1 MPLKLKLSLGITVV
15 LAVTVVLLSAMLLR
29 QQQQTLT
36 VEMKKRGQTIAQNL
50 AASAKNPLVS
60 DDELTLNLLV
70 KEALKDPD
78 IAYVAITDEKGKI
91 MAHSDVHRVGRGL
104 ERPAGL
110 QPLGKEPLVQTYEA
124 AGDGNIIDFSVP
136 LSFRQVPIG
145 ALYLGVSQRAN
156 GEALALARR
165 NAIYVS
171 MAMVIL
177 GIAGAFTLGYRLSR
191 PISRLM
197 EGTRAVAEGNYAIT
211 LHVPSRD
218 EIGALTQSFNDMA
231 TSLREKDAIK
241 REKDAIKRAFTRYV
255 AREVVTEILRDP
267 DKIVLTG
274 ERREVTVLFCDVRGF
289 TSISERLRPE
299 DVVSLLNAFYTLMID
314 TIFKHDGTLDKF
326 LGDGVMAVF
335 GAPIFHHDH
344 ALRALRTALAMQAGI
359 RELSERRAAEGRAP
373 LRIGIGVNAGSAVAG
388 SVGTEARM
396 EYTVIG
402 DSVNLAS
409 RLESYAKPGQIL
421 IAEHTYDVVK
431 NAIEARALGRLK
443 VRGKEEDLEVYEV
456 LGVRG
461 E

>member
-1 MPLKLKLSLGITVV
+1 MPLKLKLSLVITVL

-29 QQQQTLT
+29 QQQKTLT
-36 VEMKKRGQTIAQNL
+36 VEMVKRGLTIAQNL

-78 IAYVAITDEKGKI
+78 VAYVAITDEKGKI
-91 MAHSDVHRVGRGL
+91 LAHSDVHRVGRAL
-104 ERPAGL
+104 ERPARL
-110 QPLGKEPLVQTYEA
+110 RPLGKELLVQTYEA
-124 AGDGNIIDFSVP
+124 AGDENIIDFSVP
-136 LSFRQVPIG
+136 LSFRQVPVG

-156 GEALALARR
+156 VAALARAR
-165 NAIYVS
+165 NNAIFVS
-171 MAMVIL
+171 VAMVLL
-177 GIAGAFTLGYRLSR
+177 GIGGAFALGSVLSR
-191 PISRLM
+191 PISHLM
-197 EGTRAVAEGNYAIT
+197 EGTRAIADGNYAIT
-211 LHVPSRD
+211 LHVPSGD
-218 EIGALTQSFNDMA
+218 EIGALTRSFNEMA
-231 TSLREKDAIK
+231 ASL

-255 AREVVTEILRDP
+255 AREVVTEILKDP

-289 TSISERLRPE
+289 TSISERLSPE
-299 DVVSLLNAFYTLMID
+299 QVVSLLNAFYTLMID
-314 TIFKHDGTLDKF
+314 TTFKHDGTLDKF

-335 GAPIFHHDH
+335 GAPIFHADH
-344 ALRALRTALAMQAGI
+344 TLRALRTALAMQAGI
-359 RELSERRAAEGRAP
+359 RELSARRAAEGKPP
-373 LRIGIGVNAGSAVAG
+373 LKIGIGVNAGSAVAG
-388 SVGTEARM
+388 NVGTEARM

-421 IAEHTYDVVK
+421 IAEHTYDIVK
-431 NAIEARALGRLK
+431 DAIEARSLGRLK
-443 VRGKEEDLEVYEV
+443 VRGKEEELEVYEV

>member
-1 MPLKLKLSLGITVV
+1 MPLKLKLSLVITVV

-29 QQQQTLT
+29 QQQRTLT
-36 VEMKKRGQTIAQNL
+36 AEMVKRGLTIAQNL

-70 KEALKDPD
+70 KEALKDHD
-78 IAYVAITDEKGKI
+78 VAYVAITDEKGKTL
-91 MAHSDVHRVGRGL
+91 AHSDVHRVGRPL
-104 ERPAGL
+104 ERPPGL
-110 QPLGKEPLVQTYEA
+110 KPLGKELLFQTYETKG
-124 AGDGNIIDFSVP
+124 GDEIIDFSVP
-136 LSFRQVPIG
+136 LSFRQVSIG

-156 GEALALARR
+156 AAALAQARY
-165 NAIYVS
+165 NAIFVS
-171 MAMVIL
+171 VAMVFL
-177 GIAGAFTLGYRLSR
+177 GIFGAFTLGYRLSR

-197 EGTRAVAEGNYAIT
+197 EGTRAIAEGNYAIT

-218 EIGALTQSFNDMA
+218 EIGKLTQSFNDMA
-231 TSLREKDAIK
+231 TSL

-255 AREVVTEILRDP
+255 AREVVTEILKDP

-289 TSISERLRPE
+289 TSISERLSPE
-299 DVVSLLNAFYTLMID
+299 EVVSLLNAFYTLMID
-314 TIFKHDGTLDKF
+314 TTFKHDGTLDKF
-326 LGDGVMAVF
+326 LGDGVMAIF
-335 GAPIFHHDH
+335 GAPIFHPDH
-344 ALRALRTALAMQAGI
+344 TVRALRTALAMQAGI
-359 RELSERRAAEGRAP
+359 RELSARRAAEGKPA

-409 RLESYAKPGQIL
+409 RLESYAKAGQIL
-421 IAEHTYDVVK
+421 IAEHTYEIVK
-431 NAIEARALGRLK
+431 DAIEARPLGRLK
-443 VRGKEEDLEVYEV
+443 VRGKEDELEVYEV